1 MTYTFSDY
9 KNSQMHS
16 VFKDSAKGFIIV
28 AIIFIL
34 IGALNM
40 PVRTAA
46 VELTYVKLE
55 NIDDNGNKKVTVIHN
70 GKDTTFNFFEDKKN
84 RYLNESKNTI
94 LVEYDPKNKDN
105 IAYFTGIKDA
115 HIGLAWILIGL
126 GILLILIATVSLL
139 IEKYT

>member
-1 MTYTFSDY
+1 MYTLTDY

-16 VFKDSAKGFIIV
+16 AFKDFAPGFIIA

-40 PVRTAA
+40 PVRTDA

-55 NIDDNGNKKVTVIHN
+55 NIDDNGNKKVTVTHN
-70 GKDTTFNFFEDKKN
+70 GKDITLDFFEDKKN
-84 RYLNESKNTI
+84 RYLNESKKTI
-94 LVEYDPKNKDN
+94 WVEYDPKNKDN

-115 HIGLAWILIGL
+115 QIGLAWILIGL
-126 GILLILIATVSLL
+126 GILLFLIATVSLL